1 MVRNLRTTIGVW
13 VVSLVFFVCTGCATG
28 TVSDFKVFSTSGIA
42 LADAIPDLYDG
53 SFDAVVDNSAANL
66 VLKRSDLDTDE
77 RKLFVVPI
85 IDGLKERRQLLTDL
99 KAHSRL
105 LKKYFGAMNAL
116 AISEAPSEISGSVA
130 SFVDQLGALSPKIK
144 NAQIGNAS
152 VKDVLEPV
160 TSLIVRAKI
169 AEVLRARL
177 EQDKD
182 VIYEELD
189 IHSAALNALAAD
201 IQNNIEVTQNFDRF
215 ALVVQPYVSAENLPA
230 NWRQKWHASFAA
242 PPELAAMKK
251 AAMAMKDVRD
261 NFKAL
266 VEGNVD
272 SDGLLV
278 LLGDVS
284 DVVAII
290 EKVEG

>member
-1 MVRNLRTTIGVW
+1 
-13 VVSLVFFVCTGCATG
+13 
-28 TVSDFKVFSTSGIA
+28 
-42 LADAIPDLYDG
+42 
-53 SFDAVVDNSAANL
+53 
-66 VLKRSDLDTDE
+66 
-77 RKLFVVPI
+77 
-85 IDGLKERRQLLTDL
+85 
-99 KAHSRL
+99 
-105 LKKYFGAMNAL
+105 MNAL

-169 AEVLRARL
+169 AEVLRVRL